1 MSVDDLNSIP
11 GLEDKHIQALANQL
25 HITTFRGLAS
35 AESDAVHRAM
45 SRFRPRP
52 GPEEIAKWQD
62 QARRKLNT
70 PVIGP
75 SDWHPAA
82 SFAVV
87 FSHRQTSGRWE
98 RRIEAE
104 RTEVEPEL
112 PLFESPSWDCGPVCR
127 WMLDQVPQYD
137 GGEGVP
143 ETRVTDM
150 APTGATQEPGVM
162 ATDDMKRRRLRIE
175 SATLTDAAGTADLIQ
190 AGELVANPP
199 IELIPPAR
207 ATLTVTGAQPGHE
220 VLALARIRVRG
231 ETASVSTDPVTADDL
246 GRAELNLHPV
256 RAGEHDMKFLAWA
269 PDATAYMVSMRLL
282 TTIKPDLDF

>member
-1 MSVDDLNSIP
+1 MSLDDLSSIP
-11 GLEDKHIQALANQL
+11 GLEDKHVQALGNQL

-35 AESDAVHRAM
+35 AESGVIYRAM

-52 GPEEIAKWQD
+52 GPEEIANWQD
-62 QARRKLNT
+62 QARRKLST
-70 PVIGP
+70 PVVDP

-112 PLFESPSWDCGPVCR
+112 PLFASPSWDCGLVCG
-127 WMLDQVPQYD
+127 WMLDQLPQYD
-137 GGEGVP
+137 GDEGVP
-143 ETRVTDM
+143 ETHVPDS
-150 APTGATQEPGVM
+150 APTGATEEPA
-162 ATDDMKRRRLRIE
+162 ATAIDHKTRARLRIE
-175 SATLTDAAGTADLIQ
+175 SATLTDVTGTADLIQ
-190 AGELVANPP
+190 AGVLVANSP

-207 ATLTVTGAQPGHE
+207 ATVTVTGAQPGHE
-220 VLALARIRVRG
+220 VVALASIRARG
-231 ETASVSTDPVTADDL
+231 ESTSVSTDPVTADDL
-246 GRAELNLHPV
+246 GRAELNLQPLRV
-256 RAGEHDMKFLAWA
+256 GEHDMKFLAWA

-282 TTIKPDLDF
+282 TTIKPHRDC